1 MWRGLASDH
10 VCSDSEA
17 FYGYLP
23 WECCQHA
30 SGPCNHSHGAFT
42 VVSDALRVH
51 PEFWGLLLRQVD
63 HVDVSL
69 Y

>member
-1 MWRGLASDH
+1 MAISHGDAVSMRLGLAIILTEH
-10 VCSDSEA
+10 
-17 FYGYLP
+17 LL
-23 WECCQHA
+23 WQ
-30 SGPCNHSHGAFT
+30 
-42 VVSDALRVH
+42 VSDALRVH